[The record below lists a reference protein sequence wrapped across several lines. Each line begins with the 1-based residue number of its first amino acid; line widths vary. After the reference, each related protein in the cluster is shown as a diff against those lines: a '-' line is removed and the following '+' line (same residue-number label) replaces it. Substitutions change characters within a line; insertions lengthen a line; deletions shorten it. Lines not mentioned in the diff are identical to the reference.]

1 MNPEENKPQE
11 NLPVSET
18 PVSEIPT
25 ETVPASPAAPETQ
38 APPDPQVI
46 VEKGVAHYVGFAFI
60 VLFAVFFF
68 FIPGISFTYLLSN
81 VVVLEPAA
89 VWILTAI
96 FSVILWLILKL
107 KIKGLKR
114 PTYIYLGFCVFVFAL
129 LVLIYVLNEN
139 SNIFSG
145 IFKCLGF

>member
-11 NLPVSET
+11 DLPVSET

-25 ETVPASPAAPETQ
+25 ETTPVSADTPEVKTQ
-38 APPDPQVI
+38 PELQVI

-60 VLFAVFFF
+60 VLFSVFFF
-68 FIPGISFTYLLSN
+68 FIPGISFTYLLSQ
-81 VVVLEPAA
+81 VVTLEPSA
-89 VWILTAI
+89 VWILAAI

-114 PTYIYLGFCVFVFAL
+114 ATYIYLAFCIFIFAL
-129 LVLIYVLNEN
+129 LVLIYVLNKD
-139 SNIFSG
+139 SNLFSG
-145 IFKCLGF
+145 IFGCLGL